1 MQIGTFTYNG
11 QWYFVYLGGGVFT
24 VEDTYGDL
32 VTDEEILHY
41 AERVVGYG
49 I

>member
-1 MQIGTFTYNG
+1 MKVGTFIYLG
-11 QWYFVYLGGGVFT
+11 SWYFVYLEGGAFT

-32 VTDEEILHY
+32 VTDEEILDY